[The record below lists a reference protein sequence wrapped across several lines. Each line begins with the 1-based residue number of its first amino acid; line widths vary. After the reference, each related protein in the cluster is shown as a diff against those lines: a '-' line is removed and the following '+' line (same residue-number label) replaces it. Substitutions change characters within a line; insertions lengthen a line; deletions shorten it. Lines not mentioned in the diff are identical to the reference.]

1 MVLSMTEYV
10 TNISQ
15 TSQALCGIRSING
28 IIPVVLTVAMLALIK
43 MYPLAERKC
52 REIINELR
60 SK

>member
-1 MVLSMTEYV
+1 MTEYV